1 MSLVD
6 VIARSDALIK
16 KCVPPS
22 TCAACCA
29 SSATHPASADATVFT
44 LHRYEKY
51 AAEKPEAAAK
61 SKDPFNNAYTEV
73 LERIN
78 ELTLVQRCAAASK
91 CI

>member
-1 MSLVD
+1 MSAAQHLCCLLC
-6 VIARSDALIK
+6 RQRNPP
-16 KCVPPS
+16 CV
-22 TCAACCA
+22 CRRFCL
-29 SSATHPASADATVFT
+29 T

-78 ELTLVQRCAAASK
+78 ELTLVQRCAAN
-91 CI
+91 